1 MRTLR
6 LLVVAGLALGGL
18 AVLAPG
24 ASASAPAASAKL
36 VKFCKAVEHIS
47 SDAPSGS
54 NSAKTKKLVNT
65 TRNAAKLA
73 LTSKVK
79 SALNTMADYFQA
91 VGDAGTN
98 PGKLAAATK
107 LAGKYARAA
116 AVYTGYYI
124 ANCSTISS

>member
-6 LLVVAGLALGGL
+6 LLIVAALALGGL
-18 AVLAPG
+18 AVLASG

-54 NSAKTKKLVNT
+54 NSAATKKLVKT

-73 LTSKVK
+73 PTSKVK
-79 SALNTMADYFQA
+79 NALNTMADYFGA
-91 VGDAGTN
+91 IGDAGTN

-116 AVYTGYYI
+116 AVYTGYLI
-124 ANCSTISS
+124 ANCSTIGS